1 MGLRRVWGGSHILLK
16 ISFRDQ
22 APLQG
27 KGGKE
32 GLIILTVVRNLYK
45 PTPGPHGCGSQQRSL
60 LCVPPS
66 STCSTGVEDE
76 AAPWWCLPVLCLW
89 GVALTTTP
97 HFLKNHS
104 SQLSVLFQKPRTA
117 APHTWLHNSV
127 TSVQLHLGF
136 LRCAS
141 KPRWP
146 GLSILLADGQE
157 GVRAFTELWAVV
169 QGAQSS
175 VGTKNFF

>member
-1 MGLRRVWGGSHILLK
+1 MVAVGKSKIQITSGLADGTEAGLGGSHILLK

-104 SQLSVLFQKPRTA
+104 CHNCLFCFK
-117 APHTWLHNSV
+117 S
-127 TSVQLHLGF
+127 
-136 LRCAS
+136 
-141 KPRWP
+141 P
-146 GLSILLADGQE
+146 GLQLLIRGCTILSP
-157 GVRAFTELWAVV
+157 
-169 QGAQSS
+169 QSS
-175 VGTKNFF
+175 YTLAFSDVHLNPGGLA